1 MNRKYI
7 FFWNDSDMNYSPI
20 EEGIDNQDNFTS
32 ADFFI
37 DEYEKDSYIKELRTG
52 SNPHIFVFVVH

>member
-7 FFWNDSDMNYSPI
+7 FFWNDSVMKYSMVENGI
-20 EEGIDNQDNFTS
+20 ENEEDFTS

-37 DEYEKDSYIKELRTG
+37 DENEKDSYI
-52 SNPHIFVFVVH
+52 

>member
-7 FFWNDSDMNYSPI
+7 FFWNDSVMRYSMVENGI
-20 EEGIDNQDNFTS
+20 ENEEEFTY

-37 DEYEKDSYIKELRTG
+37 DENEKDSYI
-52 SNPHIFVFVVH
+52 